1 METPDP
7 DPDNHPPSYEQSVT
21 STPPAPNSNP
31 SPSPNLLEARR
42 QQNREIRTRRITDL
56 LATEVTPIVRFRL
69 LDDGTT
75 AGRLI
80 FIIVPSDVL
89 AEERERERLTAK
101 HVVGANTINAA
112 EIGGVV
118 RLRGDEHRSAFWR
131 QDEVVRGLAVLMRRR
146 LASYGYRVEGNM
158 DYDGDAVDGVEGVES
173 GKGKEK
179 AKVEQQQQQAS
190 DPNAPAAIPATSSKT
205 ENKENKKNQSKE
217 RFGFRL
223 KKRSDTSSSS
233 TTGDAAAA
241 TPPTNRPTLPS
252 LEDIAV
258 TSLRL
263 GWRADDDEDALLRR
277 KLDPDEARVL
287 AKVKDV
293 SFRTMSLIGLYETV
307 TEKVLWL
314 QIEVGV

>member
-1 METPDP
+1 
-7 DPDNHPPSYEQSVT
+7 
-21 STPPAPNSNP
+21 
-31 SPSPNLLEARR
+31 
-42 QQNREIRTRRITDL
+42 
-56 LATEVTPIVRFRL
+56 
-69 LDDGTT
+69 
-75 AGRLI
+75 
-80 FIIVPSDVL
+80 
-89 AEERERERLTAK
+89 
-101 HVVGANTINAA
+101 
-112 EIGGVV
+112 
-118 RLRGDEHRSAFWR
+118 
-131 QDEVVRGLAVLMRRR
+131 
-146 LASYGYRVEGNM
+146 M